1 MGGGGGGECGGV
13 FVCVCGG
20 GRECGGV
27 FVCVCVYSACVCL
40 LDVCSSSCPTR
51 MDILYVG
58 VSAILAATVSP
69 HPLFD
74 KWGLQIIDYKCSSY
88 FMHAVVLFNC
98 LLIISHRSSL

>member
-1 MGGGGGGECGGV
+1 MGWGGGGGGGGGECVGV
-13 FVCVCGG
+13 FVCVCV
-20 GRECGGV
+20 C
-27 FVCVCVYSACVCL
+27 VCVCVYSACVCL